1 MGLTKWGVL
10 STALINEKVL
20 AGATLSDEVE
30 VVAVASRD
38 QERAKVY
45 AREHGIPHAH
55 GSYEALLGDPEVEA
69 VYISLPNSLH
79 CEWSLNA
86 LEAGKHVLCEKP
98 MGRKPEEVKAVF
110 DAAESNDRFC
120 MEAFM
125 WRHNPQTRRLQAL
138 VGDGAVGEVRLVRAA
153 FSFQLTDLA
162 NVRMRPE
169 LEGGGLM
176 DVGCYCVSGTRVLG
190 GDPER
195 VSGRQVVG
203 STGVDVRFTA
213 MISFPGEVLG
223 LFHCAL
229 DLPERSEL
237 EVIGSEGAICVSD
250 PWHCRQPGLTMRRGE
265 EVEQIAIQPENS
277 YRLELENLGRA
288 IRGEADP
295 LLGRRDAVAQAR
307 VIDALYRSAETGAA
321 VEL

>member
-1 MGLTKWGVL
+1 VGLTKWGVI

-20 AGATLSDEVE
+20 AGAALSDEVE

-38 QERAKVY
+38 QERAGAY
-45 AREHGIPHAH
+45 AREHGIPRAH
-55 GSYEALLGDPEVEA
+55 GSYEALLADPEVEA
-69 VYISLPNSLH
+69 VYVSLPNSLH

-98 MGRKPEEVKAVF
+98 MSRRPEEVKAVF

-125 WRHNPQTRRLQAL
+125 WRHNPQTRRLTEL
-138 VGDGAVGEVRLVRAA
+138 VRDGAIGEVRLVRAA
-153 FSFQLTDLA
+153 FSFQLTDLG

-176 DVGCYCVSGTRVLG
+176 DVGCYCVSGTRLLG
-190 GDPER
+190 GDPVR
-195 VSGRQVVG
+195 VSGQQVVG

-213 MISFPGEVLG
+213 MLSFPGEVLG

-229 DLPERSEL
+229 DLPDRSEL
-237 EVIGSEGAICVSD
+237 ELIGSEGVISVSD
-250 PWHCRQPGLTMRRGE
+250 PWHCRKPGLTLRRGE
-265 EVEQIAIQPENS
+265 EVEQIAIEPENS

-288 IRGEADP
+288 IRGEVDP

-307 VIDALYRSAETGAA
+307 VIEALYRSAETGTAID
-321 VEL
+321 L

>member
-1 MGLTKWGVL
+1 VGLTKWGVI

-20 AGATLSDEVE
+20 AGAALSDEVE

-38 QERAKVY
+38 QERAGAY
-45 AREHGIPHAH
+45 AREHGIPRAH
-55 GSYEALLGDPEVEA
+55 GSYEALLADPEVEA

-98 MGRKPEEVKAVF
+98 MSRRPEEVKAVF

-125 WRHNPQTRRLQAL
+125 WRHNPQTRRLTEL
-138 VGDGAVGEVRLVRAA
+138 VRDGAIGEVRLVRAA
-153 FSFQLTDLA
+153 FSFQLTDLG

-176 DVGCYCVSGTRVLG
+176 DVGCYCVSGTRLLG
-190 GDPER
+190 GDPVR
-195 VSGRQVVG
+195 VSGQQVVG

-213 MISFPGEVLG
+213 MLSFPGEVFG

-229 DLPERSEL
+229 DLPDRSEL
-237 EVIGSEGAICVSD
+237 ELIGSEGVISVSD
-250 PWHCRQPGLTMRRGE
+250 PWHCRKPGLTLRRGE
-265 EVEQIAIQPENS
+265 EVEQIAIEPENS

-288 IRGEADP
+288 IRGEVDP

-307 VIDALYRSAETGAA
+307 VIEALYRSAETGTAID
-321 VEL
+321 L